1 MISRNKLKRIGSYFK
16 SKKMATQ
23 LFKNYILF
31 LIILI
36 GIFLLAMVALITYS
50 SINYIDSSTQ
60 SLTAQYIIKQSYK
73 DINATNFIKHKGY
86 VEVLNKNLVI
96 VMQNGSKHEVG
107 FKYTQ
112 KYYNDMTTNNLK
124 DGYFYSSKYEQ
135 EKDFIL
141 ITAMPDSIFDAYTWG
156 IEHKDQL
163 EEESNPQKTRLT
175 FLKIFPFIILIFLIS
190 TMVLYSKLTSMM
202 FVNPLK
208 KLLQGVNTIKNGE
221 YSARVEINSLN
232 EIGQLKDAFNL
243 MAEKIQQEKLLKEK
257 AENNRKRMILDI
269 SHDLKNP
276 LTSILGY
283 SEFLLENE
291 EITIGEKNKLLKVIN
306 NNSRRANDL
315 IQDLFEFSRV
325 ESTEYKLD
333 ICNNDIGEF
342 LRELIAGYV
351 PIMEQKGVQ
360 YEFDVTEDEVE
371 ILFDRKNLDR
381 ALSNIIL
388 NSIKYNSPGIT
399 ISIKLLVDNNEV
411 VIIIEDNGVGIPK
424 EFKENIFEPFVRVD
438 TTRNSKNGGTGL
450 GLAISK
456 SIIEKHGGSITLAQD
471 INKGCKF
478 IIKLKNIKDDI
489 NGI

>member
-1 MISRNKLKRIGSYFK
+1 MINRNKLKRIGFYFK
-16 SKKMATQ
+16 SKNMATQ
-23 LFKNYILF
+23 LFLNYILF

-36 GIFLLAMVALITYS
+36 AIFMLTIIALMFYS
-50 SINYIDSSTQ
+50 SINYVDSSAENT
-60 SLTAQYIIKQSYK
+60 TAQYIIKQSYK
-73 DINATNFIKHKGY
+73 DINVTNFIKHKGY

-112 KYYNDMTTNNLK
+112 KYYRDMITNNLK
-124 DGYFYSSKYEQ
+124 DGYFYSSKYENKQ
-135 EKDFIL
+135 DFIL
-141 ITAMPDSIFDAYTWG
+141 ITAMPNSIFDAYTWG
-156 IEHKDQL
+156 LEHKEQL
-163 EEESNPQKTRLT
+163 EEVSNPKNTRLT
-175 FLKIFPFIILIFLIS
+175 FLEIFPFIIFIFLIS
-190 TMVLYSKLTSMM
+190 TMVLYSKLTSMI
-202 FVNPLK
+202 FVKPLK
-208 KLLQGVNTIKNGE
+208 KLLQGVNTVKNGE

-257 AENNRKRMILDI
+257 AEHNRKRMILDI

-291 EITIGEKNKLLKVIN
+291 DIMIEDKIKLLKVIN

-333 ICNNDIGEF
+333 IGKHDIGEF

-351 PIMEQKGVQ
+351 PMMEQKGIQ
-360 YEFDVTEDEVE
+360 YEFDITEYEVE
-371 ILFDRKNLDR
+371 ITFDRKNLDR

-388 NSIKYNSPGIT
+388 NSIKYNSQGIT
-399 ISIKLLVDNNEV
+399 ISIKLLIDEGTV
-411 VIIIEDNGVGIPK
+411 VIIIEDDGIGIPK
-424 EFKENIFEPFVRVD
+424 EFEGDIFEPFVRVD

-456 SIIEKHGGSITLAQD
+456 AIIEKHGGD
-471 INKGCKF
+471 ICLVQGVDKGCKF
-478 IIKLKNIKDDI
+478 IIKLKKNKDAI
-489 NGI
+489 

>member
-1 MISRNKLKRIGSYFK
+1 MINKSKLKILASYFK
-16 SKKMATQ
+16 SKNMATQ

-36 GIFLLAMVALITYS
+36 LIFIITMGALMFYS
-50 SINYIDSSTQ
+50 SINYVDP
-60 SLTAQYIIKQSYK
+60 SLQNATAQYIIKQSYK

-112 KYYNDMTTNNLK
+112 EYYKDMIDNNLK
-124 DGYFYSSKYEQ
+124 DGYFYSSKDEN

-141 ITAMPDSIFDAYTWG
+141 ITAMPNSIFDAYTWG
-156 IEHKDQL
+156 IEHKKEL
-163 EEESNPQKTRLT
+163 EYDSRPKNTRIT
-175 FLKIFPFIILIFLIS
+175 FLKLFPFIIFIFLLS
-190 TMVLYSKLTSMM
+190 TMVLYSKLTSMI

-208 KLLQGVNTIKNGE
+208 KLLQGVNTVKNGE

-257 AENNRKRMILDI
+257 AEDNRKRMILDI

-283 SEFLLENE
+283 SEFLLENDDI
-291 EITIGEKNKLLKVIN
+291 EIEEKNKLLKVIN

-325 ESTEYKLD
+325 ESTEYKLE
-333 ICNNDIGEF
+333 IGKHDIGEF
-342 LRELIAGYV
+342 LREFIAAYV
-351 PIMEQKGVQ
+351 PMMEQKQIQ

-371 ILFDRKNLDR
+371 MSFDRKNLDR

-399 ISIKLLVDNNEV
+399 ISIKLLLENDAAI
-411 VIIIEDNGVGIPK
+411 IIIEDDGIGIPI
-424 EFKENIFEPFVRVD
+424 EFQGNIFDPFVRVD
-438 TTRNSKNGGTGL
+438 TTRNSKSGGTGL

-456 SIIEKHGGSITLAQD
+456 SIIEKHGGDITLVQNA
-471 INKGCKF
+471 NKGCKF
-478 IIKLKNIKDDI
+478 IIKLKKA
-489 NGI
+489 

>member
-1 MISRNKLKRIGSYFK
+1 MINRSKLKILASFFK

-31 LIILI
+31 ILI
-36 GIFLLAMVALITYS
+36 LIAIFMLTMVALMFYS
-50 SINYIDSSTQ
+50 SINYVDSSKQNT
-60 SLTAQYIIKQSYK
+60 TAQYIIKQSYK

-86 VEVLNKNLVI
+86 VEVLDKNLVI

-112 KYYNDMTTNNLK
+112 KYYKDMIANNLK
-124 DGYFYSSKYEQ
+124 DGYFYSSKDEN

-141 ITAMPDSIFDAYTWG
+141 ITAMPNSIFDAYTWG
-156 IEHKDQL
+156 LEHKDQL
-163 EEESNPQKTRLT
+163 EEESNPNKTRLT
-175 FLKIFPFIILIFLIS
+175 FLTIFPFIIFIFLLS
-190 TMVLYSKLTSMM
+190 TMVLYSKLTSMI
-202 FVNPLK
+202 FVKPLK
-208 KLLQGVNTIKNGE
+208 KLLQGVNTVKNGE

-283 SEFLLENE
+283 SEFLLENDDIAIE
-291 EITIGEKNKLLKVIN
+291 EKNKLLKVIN

-325 ESTEYKLD
+325 ESTEYKLE
-333 ICNNDIGEF
+333 IGKHDIGEF
-342 LRELIAGYV
+342 LREFIAGYV
-351 PIMEQKGVQ
+351 PMMEQKGVQ
-360 YEFDVTEDEVE
+360 YKFDVTEDEVE

-388 NSIKYNSPGIT
+388 NSIKYNSQGIT
-399 ISIKLLVDNNEV
+399 IGISLLLQNDVA
-411 VIIIEDNGVGIPK
+411 IITIEDDGIGIPI
-424 EFKENIFEPFVRVD
+424 EFQENIFDPFVRVD
-438 TTRNSKNGGTGL
+438 TTRNSKSGGTGL

-456 SIIEKHGGSITLAQD
+456 SIIEKHGGDITLVQN

-478 IIKLKNIKDDI
+478 IIKLKKS
-489 NGI
+489 

>member
-1 MISRNKLKRIGSYFK
+1 MINKSKLKILASYFK
-16 SKKMATQ
+16 SKNMATQ

-31 LIILI
+31 IIILI
-36 GIFLLAMVALITYS
+36 LIFIITMGALMFYS
-50 SINYIDSSTQ
+50 SINYVDP
-60 SLTAQYIIKQSYK
+60 SLQNATAQYIIKQSYK

-86 VEVLNKNLVI
+86 VEVLDKNLVI

-112 KYYNDMTTNNLK
+112 KYYKDMITNNLK
-124 DGYFYSSKYEQ
+124 DGYFYSSKDEN

-141 ITAMPDSIFDAYTWG
+141 ITAMPNSIFDAYTWG
-156 IEHKDQL
+156 IEHKKEL
-163 EEESNPQKTRLT
+163 EDDSSPKNRRIT
-175 FLKIFPFIILIFLIS
+175 FLKIFPFIIFVFLLS
-190 TMVLYSKLTSMM
+190 TMVLYSKLTSMI

-208 KLLQGVNTIKNGE
+208 KLLQGVNTVKNGE

-257 AENNRKRMILDI
+257 AEDNRKRMILDI

-283 SEFLLENE
+283 SEFLLENDDI
-291 EITIGEKNKLLKVIN
+291 EIEEKNKLLKVIN

-325 ESTEYKLD
+325 ESTEYKLE
-333 ICNNDIGEF
+333 IGKHDIGEF
-342 LRELIAGYV
+342 LREFIAGYV
-351 PIMEQKGVQ
+351 PMMEQKQIQ
-360 YEFDVTEDEVE
+360 YEVDVTEDEVE
-371 ILFDRKNLDR
+371 VLFDRKNLDR

-399 ISIKLLVDNNEV
+399 ISIKLLLENDVAI
-411 VIIIEDNGVGIPK
+411 IIIEDDGIGIPI
-424 EFKENIFEPFVRVD
+424 EFQGNIFDPFVRVD
-438 TTRNSKNGGTGL
+438 TTRNSKSGGTGL

-456 SIIEKHGGSITLAQD
+456 SIIEKHGGDITLVQNV
-471 INKGCKF
+471 NKGCKF
-478 IIKLKNIKDDI
+478 IIKLKKA
-489 NGI
+489 

>member
-1 MISRNKLKRIGSYFK
+1 MWIHQQQN
-16 SKKMATQ
+16 T
-23 LFKNYILF
+23 
-31 LIILI
+31 
-36 GIFLLAMVALITYS
+36 
-50 SINYIDSSTQ
+50 
-60 SLTAQYIIKQSYK
+60 TAQYIINQSYK

-86 VEVLNKNLVI
+86 VEVLDKNLVI
-96 VMQNGSKHEVG
+96 VMQNGSKHAVG

-112 KYYNDMTTNNLK
+112 KYYNDMITNNLK
-124 DGYFYSSKYEQ
+124 DGYFYSSKDEN

-141 ITAMPDSIFDAYTWG
+141 ITAMPNSIFDAYTWG
-156 IEHKDQL
+156 LEHKDQL
-163 EEESNPQKTRLT
+163 EEESDPNKTRLT
-175 FLKIFPFIILIFLIS
+175 FLTIFPFIIFIFLLS
-190 TMVLYSKLTSMM
+190 TMVLYSKLTSMI
-202 FVNPLK
+202 FVKPLK
-208 KLLQGVNTIKNGE
+208 KLLQGVNTVKNGE

-283 SEFLLENE
+283 SEFLLENDDIAIE
-291 EITIGEKNKLLKVIN
+291 EKNKLLKVIN

-325 ESTEYKLD
+325 ESTEYKLE
-333 ICNNDIGEF
+333 IGKHDIGEF
-342 LRELIAGYV
+342 LREFIAGYV
-351 PIMEQKGVQ
+351 PMMEQKGVQ
-360 YEFDVTEDEVE
+360 YKFDVTEDEVE

-388 NSIKYNSPGIT
+388 NSIKYNSQGIT
-399 ISIKLLVDNNEV
+399 IGISLLLQNDVA
-411 VIIIEDNGVGIPK
+411 IITIEDDGIGIPI
-424 EFKENIFEPFVRVD
+424 EFQENIFDPFVRVD
-438 TTRNSKNGGTGL
+438 TTRNSKSGGTGL

-456 SIIEKHGGSITLAQD
+456 SIIEKHGGDITLVQN

-478 IIKLKNIKDDI
+478 IIKL
-489 NGI
+489 